1 METKVLLG
9 GGGSEEDE
17 RPIFEIFASWV
28 GASGSVLYLPIA
40 SEHAGKPHFD
50 WLSSVLN
57 PLGVHQVE
65 MWTNLADHSLAEI
78 DKYKAIFIGGGSTYN
93 LLHQLR
99 ASGFD
104 EAVRDFVRCGR
115 VIYGGSAGAIALGRD
130 ISTCSHLDEN
140 SVGITNTLGLDLLDG
155 DSVWCHYQ
163 PADDTLI
170 CAYVEHTN
178 SSTIALAE
186 TTGVWVRGHREYI
199 PLDSGVIYRFTTK
212 GKHRLP

>member
-9 GGGSEEDE
+9 GGGSTEDE
-17 RPIFEIFASWV
+17 YPIFELFASWV
-28 GASGSVLYLPIA
+28 DGSDSVLYLPIA
-40 SEHAGKPHFD
+40 SSHVDRTYFD
-50 WLSSVLN
+50 WISSVFN
-57 PLGVHQVE
+57 PLGIHRIE
-65 MWTNLADHSLAEI
+65 MWTNLAGRTPMEI
-78 DKYKAIFIGGGSTYN
+78 NKYRAIFIGGGNTFS
-93 LLHQLR
+93 LLHQLQV
-99 ASGFD
+99 AGFD
-104 EAVRDFVRCGR
+104 EAIRNFVNRGG

-170 CAYVEHTN
+170 CAYVERTN

-199 PLDSGVIYRFTTK
+199 PLGSGVIYRFTTK